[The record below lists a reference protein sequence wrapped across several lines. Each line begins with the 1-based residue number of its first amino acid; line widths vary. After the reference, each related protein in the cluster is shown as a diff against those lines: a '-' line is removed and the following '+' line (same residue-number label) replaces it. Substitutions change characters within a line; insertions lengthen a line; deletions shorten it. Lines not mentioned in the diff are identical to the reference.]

1 MESPIR
7 RSVLARSSL
16 RRAILWVLLLWEFC
30 ESKVRVDHAFG
41 RFILPDSREATFHGL
56 CVTESSELQTV
67 PGLVNITNEKAM
79 ELRSLGFNVLRVGI
93 HWSLYEVAP
102 NTYNET
108 YLSELVEL
116 VNRLGNVHKFF
127 IILDM
132 HQDQLSERFCA
143 GHGVPPFYAKVRG
156 RKYQRGGRRAYPWPV
171 AAPRYENQTHRA
183 PFIDCSTFLRKHKGS
198 AVDLYTYYMGKA
210 FQEIYDN
217 IDGKLDAFGR
227 FWQRVAKKFHASPY
241 VLAYEILNEPW
252 YGEVD
257 LIRGVGGV
265 DGWTVNDTVSF
276 QWANV
281 QNFQNKLN
289 KQLHKAI
296 RQYDNSTIILWEPAA
311 GGSRY
316 RVLPTGFTEGPGGEE
331 YNDRQAFS
339 YHVYCANSTQGGP
352 WGGSAGGMADVVKEC
367 SKYVN
372 VSVNVR
378 RMDSISAGAGG
389 AAIVTEFGQTNN
401 DTAGILAMKSSLEGF
416 ERVRHSWTLWSVQMM
431 HYYQKGGVPGIEWN
445 ASAPPPNFA
454 SVLKR
459 PYVQYLHGRL
469 VNSSVQI
476 TGENQTLWFYF
487 EVAEK
492 QSVPLKTEVYFPFED
507 KASVSLDFSPPQS
520 CSDFQVSNSFV
531 SFLVNYDSVRQG
543 NVVKVSITRRNN

>member
-1 MESPIR
+1 MH
-7 RSVLARSSL
+7 RSTYRH
-16 RRAILWVLLLWEFC
+16 AILWVLLLWEFC
-30 ESKVRVDHAFG
+30 CESKVQVDPAVG
-41 RFILPDSREATFHGL
+41 RFVLSDSREATFHGL
-56 CVTESSELQTV
+56 CVTESSELQKV
-67 PGLVNITNEKAM
+67 PGLVNITNEKAR

-108 YLSELVEL
+108 YLSELAGL
-116 VNRLGNVHKFF
+116 VNRLGNEHKFY

-143 GHGVPPFYAKVRG
+143 GHGVPPFYAKVRDP
-156 RKYQRGGRRAYPWPV
+156 KYQRGGRRAFPWPV
-171 AAPRYENQTHRA
+171 AAPRYENQTRSA

-198 AVDLYTYYMGKA
+198 AVDLYTYYLGKA

-227 FWQRVAKKFHASPY
+227 FWQRVAEKFRASPY

-265 DGWTVNDTVSF
+265 DGWTVNDTIYF

-296 RQYDNSTIILWEPAA
+296 RQYDNRTIILWEPAA

-316 RVLPTGFTEGPGGEE
+316 HVLPTGFTEGPGGEE

-339 YHVYCANSTQGGP
+339 YHVYCANATRGGP
-352 WGGSAGGMADVVKEC
+352 WGGGAGGKAEGLNRC

-372 VSVNVR
+372 ISVDVR
-378 RMDSISAGAGG
+378 RMDSMLAGAGG
-389 AAIVTEFGQTNN
+389 AAIVTEFGQNNN
-401 DTAGILAMKSSLEGF
+401 DTAGILAMKASLEGF

-431 HYYQKGGVPGIEWN
+431 HYYQKGGVPGIKWN

-454 SVLKR
+454 SVLAR

-469 VNSSVQI
+469 ANSSVQSAD
-476 TGENQTLWFYF
+476 EKQTLWFFF

-492 QSVPLKTEVYFPFED
+492 QSVPLRTEVYFPFKD
-507 KASVSLDFSPPQS
+507 KAAVSLEFFPPHS
-520 CSDFQVSNSFV
+520 CSDSQVSHSFV
-531 SFLVNYDSVRQG
+531 SFLVDYDSVRTG
-543 NVVKVSITRRNN
+543 DMVKVNITRRNYHEESS

>member
-1 MESPIR
+1 M
-7 RSVLARSSL
+7 
-16 RRAILWVLLLWEFC
+16 
-30 ESKVRVDHAFG
+30 
-41 RFILPDSREATFHGL
+41 
-56 CVTESSELQTV
+56 TESSELQTV

-257 LIRGVGGV
+257 LIRGGGV

-289 KQLHKAI
+289 KQLHKPSVNMTTAPSFCGNQQ
-296 RQYDNSTIILWEPAA
+296 RAVA
-311 GGSRY
+311 GTAFY
-316 RVLPTGFTEGPGGEE
+316 RRGLRKALVAKNIMIGKHFRTMCTALIQRRVVLGGEVLV
-331 YNDRQAFS
+331 A
-339 YHVYCANSTQGGP
+339 
-352 WGGSAGGMADVVKEC
+352 W
-367 SKYVN
+367 
-372 VSVNVR
+372 
-378 RMDSISAGAGG
+378 
-389 AAIVTEFGQTNN
+389 QT
-401 DTAGILAMKSSLEGF
+401 
-416 ERVRHSWTLWSVQMM
+416 
-431 HYYQKGGVPGIEWN
+431 
-445 ASAPPPNFA
+445 
-454 SVLKR
+454 
-459 PYVQYLHGRL
+459 
-469 VNSSVQI
+469 
-476 TGENQTLWFYF
+476 
-487 EVAEK
+487 
-492 QSVPLKTEVYFPFED
+492 
-507 KASVSLDFSPPQS
+507 
-520 CSDFQVSNSFV
+520 
-531 SFLVNYDSVRQG
+531 
-543 NVVKVSITRRNN
+543 